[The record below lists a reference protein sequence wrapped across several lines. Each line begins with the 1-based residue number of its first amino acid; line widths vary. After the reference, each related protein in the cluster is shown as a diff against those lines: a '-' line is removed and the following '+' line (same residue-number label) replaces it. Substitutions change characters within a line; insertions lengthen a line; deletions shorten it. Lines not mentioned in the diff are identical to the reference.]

1 MGSPTF
7 SFAIALVLVETGF
20 LITERVFEGMLM
32 AQYYRDGEKA
42 GPRLHELSHV
52 TERAVSGITQPRDR
66 LFDHSEANFGW
77 FALMAGFIAL
87 PAVMETLYWVTQLRC
102 CSRHDKEFKYGITE
116 AKFWKWILF
125 AVTFPISIVLR

>member
-1 MGSPTF
+1 MCYSSRRFPLPPSPKARMGSPTF

-32 AQYYRDGEKA
+32 AQYYDEG
-42 GPRLHELSHV
+42 H
-52 TERAVSGITQPRDR
+52 
-66 LFDHSEANFGW
+66 FWW

-87 PAVMETLYWVTQLRC
+87 PAVMETLYWITQLRC

-116 AKFWKWILF
+116 SKFWKWILF
-125 AVTFPISIVLR
+125 AVTFPISIVVRYVRISDKN